1 MVKWIIKIAFCGALF
16 FCGSH
21 GLAAQDSGAFRRYL
35 AMPDNGRGSS
45 VAVTEHGTAADILSN
60 YNNTKP
66 RRQAIPGYR
75 VRIFFSNSQ
84 TAREDAM
91 AIQERFRTQ
100 FPSIPTYLVYETPS
114 WMVTVGNCMNID
126 EFLILLGRVSRYYPS
141 AFQWRGNI
149 PINEFLKEGDAPEV
163 RDEESPVAE

>member
-1 MVKWIIKIAFCGALF
+1 MALPAFCAGT
-16 FCGSH
+16 
-21 GLAAQDSGAFRRYL
+21 LAAQNSYVFRRNL
-35 AMPDNGRGSS
+35 AEPGGTAGSRII
-45 VAVTEHGTAADILSN
+45 VTENGTASDVLAR
-60 YNNTKP
+60 YNNANVRK
-66 RRQAIPGYR
+66 QSIPGYR

-91 AIQERFRTQ
+91 AIREQFRTQ
-100 FPSIPTYLVYETPS
+100 FPSIPTYLAYETPS

-149 PINEFLKEGDAPEV
+149 PINEFLRGGDIVSITDEDIVDTKEDAGT
-163 RDEESPVAE
+163 ATNW